1 MSYRS
6 VATVLGRVRLSKEI
20 APLVFVQYRTMFL
33 LDLPEEILSVVLESA
48 ILPLDPRLSL
58 PEPQPLLTCRAI
70 HRIGLPI
77 LYRSILLR
85 SFPQALK
92 VERTILSQPELVCHI
107 RHLYSSALTS
117 WLPVFHAIGHA
128 KGSLQTLDFEFHVS
142 LGGSQF
148 LCGGGSGGN
157 VWPPLSAV
165 PVRRLVVRQ
174 GARFLHD
181 NELVATSALARAI
194 EGWKSLEVA
203 IIEPRLLLL
212 PMSHGQPSPL
222 ASALSRSPSLR
233 VLRTPLPPEWDSSLL
248 IASENPSLVRIVL
261 TRPQVFSSPGG
272 GSGGLTSMDVE
283 VSIAER
289 LAQDDDHPWLAEAQ
303 KHRRLMSLVIGAEP
317 T

>member
-194 EGWKSLEVA
+194 EGWKSLVRN
-203 IIEPRLLLL
+203 EPCE
-212 PMSHGQPSPL
+212 P
-222 ASALSRSPSLR
+222 
-233 VLRTPLPPEWDSSLL
+233 
-248 IASENPSLVRIVL
+248 
-261 TRPQVFSSPGG
+261 SSPRPAAKPLQTKFYRKLPSSNPACCSYPCLTASRPHSRRRCPARLRCAFCAPLCLR
-272 GSGGLTSMDVE
+272 SG
-283 VSIAER
+283 IR
-289 LAQDDDHPWLAEAQ
+289 PC
-303 KHRRLMSLVIGAEP
+303 
-317 T
+317 